1 MEQERVNTMPEK
13 IRPIDANALARKI
26 REYMSDFPN
35 ATALLTACQV
45 ILSMLGDENQTPTLS
60 GFTRDTN
67 VPSKGEPLT
76 LEQLRKMDG
85 KPVYFERGKSWG
97 IVSVDSNGRWE
108 GVPFFVTCKDGVNF
122 IHNIKLRKMKVYAY
136 PPARIDQEK
145 WEPCEWCGEW
155 MLGDCRPKEQDAGY
169 KLYAG
174 YCKQVAAD
182 DFFEDE
188 TEELNYCPRCGR
200 PLTPEAWEELER
212 RVTHE

>member
-1 MEQERVNTMPEK
+1 MEQKRVNTMTNK
-13 IRPIDANALARKI
+13 IRPIDANALAQKI

-60 GFTRDTN
+60 LARYTN
-67 VPSKGEPLT
+67 VQNIGDPLT

-97 IVSVDSNGRWE
+97 IVSVDSNGRWK

-122 IHNIKLRKMKVYAY
+122 IHNIKLRKMKVYEY
-136 PPARIDQEK
+136 LPARIDRER
-145 WEPCEWCGEW
+145 WEPCEFCGEW
-155 MLGDCRPKEQDAGY
+155 IGGDCTPKEQDAGY

-174 YCKQVAAD
+174 YYKQVAVD
-182 DFFEDE
+182 DFWECE
-188 TEELNYCPRCGR
+188 TDDVRYCPNCGR

-212 RVTHE
+212 RMNA